1 LLICGSNKYQIHKYK
16 EVCMDIMIF
25 AIPVFFLLIGVE
37 LLVAKL
43 HRQEAYRVGDAVSN
57 ISCGI
62 VQQVIGIFL
71 RVLTLGAYVYLY
83 KTCRIFDIPN
93 TWWSYILLFLLI
105 DLLYYWFHRYSHEIS
120 IFWGTHVVHHQ
131 SEDYN
136 LSVALRQSAFQV
148 LISNA
153 FYMPLALLGF
163 EPLIF
168 VLLNTI
174 QTLYQFWIHTEAIK
188 KMPAWFEYIFNTPSH
203 HRVHHGRNPKYI
215 DKNHGG
221 TLIIFDRLFGTFQP
235 EEEEVVYGVTKPLN
249 TWSPIWANIDYYKD
263 LANAV
268 QSAPTWG
275 DKLRM
280 LYKNPGWQPDSMGGT
295 PAFEQVQRDT
305 VQKYH
310 TPLPTW
316 VNYYVLLQYVL
327 VLLGTTFFLATAA
340 TRPIYAWQTIAMASG
355 VILSVWALSAIL
367 DRRAWAWQVEILRL
381 LLLPILVVAL
391 ILYP

>member
-1 LLICGSNKYQIHKYK
+1 
-16 EVCMDIMIF
+16 MDIMIF

-62 VQQVIGIFL
+62 VQQVVGIFL

-83 KTCRIFDIPN
+83 KTCRVFDIPN
-93 TWWSYILLFLLI
+93 TWWSYILLFVLI

-136 LSVALRQSAFQV
+136 LSVALRQSAFQI
-148 LISNA
+148 LISNV
-153 FYMPLALLGF
+153 FYLPLALLGF
-163 EPLIF
+163 DPVPF
-168 VLLNTI
+168 FLLNTI
-174 QTLYQFWIHTEAIK
+174 QTLYQFWIHTEAIN

-221 TLIIFDRLFGTFQP
+221 TLIIFDRMFGTFQP
-235 EEEEVVYGVTKPLN
+235 EDEAVVYGVTKPLN
-249 TWSPIWANIDYYKD
+249 TWSPIWANMDYYRD
-263 LANAV
+263 LAK
-268 QSAPTWG
+268 SLRRAPNWG

-280 LYKNPGWQPDSMGGT
+280 LYKNPGWQPDSLGGT
-295 PAFEQVQRDT
+295 PPFEEVRRENI
-305 VQKYH
+305 QKYH
-310 TPLPTW
+310 TQLPAW
-316 VNYYVLLQYVL
+316 ANYYVLLQYAI

-340 TRPIYAWQTIAMASG
+340 SRPIFSWQTIAMASG
-355 VILSVWALSAIL
+355 VIVSVWALSAIL
-367 DRRAWAWQVEILRL
+367 DRRAWAWQIEILRL
-381 LLLPILVVAL
+381 ILLPALVLAL

>member
-1 LLICGSNKYQIHKYK
+1 
-16 EVCMDIMIF
+16 MDIMIF

-62 VQQVIGIFL
+62 VQQVVGIFL

-83 KTCRIFDIPN
+83 QTCRVFEIPN
-93 TWWSYILLFLLI
+93 TWWSYILLFILI

-136 LSVALRQSAFQV
+136 LSVALRQSAFQI
-148 LISNA
+148 LISNV
-153 FYMPLALLGF
+153 FYLPLALLGF
-163 EPLIF
+163 DPVPF
-168 VLLNTI
+168 FLLNTI
-174 QTLYQFWIHTEAIK
+174 QTLYQFWIHTEAIN

-221 TLIIFDRLFGTFQP
+221 TLIIFDRMFGTFQA
-235 EEEEVVYGVTKPLN
+235 EDEAVVYGVTKPLN
-249 TWSPIWANIDYYKD
+249 TWSPIWANIDYYRD
-263 LANAV
+263 LAKSV
-268 QSAPTWG
+268 RRAPNWG

-280 LYKNPGWQPDSMGGT
+280 LYKNPGWQPDSLGGT
-295 PAFEQVQRDT
+295 PPFEEVRRENI
-305 VQKYH
+305 QKYQ
-310 TPLPTW
+310 TQLPAW
-316 VNYYVLLQYVL
+316 ANYYVLLQYAI

-340 TRPIYAWQTIAMASG
+340 SRPIFSWQTIAMAGG
-355 VILSVWALSAIL
+355 VIVSVWALSAIL
-367 DRRAWAWQVEILRL
+367 DRRSWAWQIEILRL
-381 LLLPILVVAL
+381 VSLPALVVAL